1 MAKKK
6 RTTSRGIR
14 HPVRGTIVFA
24 LVTLAGIALV
34 WLGIAD
40 MRDSGRSG
48 SPWLMLGVLPALL
61 GPIFLVHSALRIGTF
76 RDLRRG
82 HGVIA
87 RWTVAPAA
95 FDAFRAAER
104 DVPRG
109 SVMANFWKLPEA
121 APPGGLDVIVSGC
134 GVLLGDGYFPLSTAG
149 GRRVESV
156 RHIDSDPPAIEFG
169 LASNT
174 IAHTSSA
181 TVANLRSVQLLRV
194 PVAPDAGA
202 QADAVVRH
210 YQARLDGH
218 ASHG

>member
-1 MAKKK
+1 
-6 RTTSRGIR
+6 
-14 HPVRGTIVFA
+14 
-24 LVTLAGIALV
+24 
-34 WLGIAD
+34 
-40 MRDSGRSG
+40 
-48 SPWLMLGVLPALL
+48 
-61 GPIFLVHSALRIGTF
+61 
-76 RDLRRG
+76 
-82 HGVIA
+82 
-87 RWTVAPAA
+87 
-95 FDAFRAAER
+95 
-104 DVPRG
+104 
-109 SVMANFWKLPEA
+109 MANFWKLPEA

-181 TVANLRSVQLLRV
+181 TVANVRSVQLLRV